1 MTSLDTSF
9 ILGLLVVIIVGFF
22 AYQWMIRR
30 STTVLRPS
38 TKPSDPSPGGK
49 AVAQAVVAEQ
59 ITGQTA
65 QETAGK
71 EPLQRTEQGQ
81 QQPIQT
87 SSFPNAS
94 PAQFTQNLRHPEQAF
109 HQPSGLAANPQFPQT
124 SDIAS
129 GRAGLQAQVGPGQQG
144 FSPEMAQN
152 GGLLMGHSV
161 MAFDSMTMDPMGGGL
176 TAF

>member
-1 MTSLDTSF
+1 MASLDTSF
-9 ILGLLVVIIVGFF
+9 ILGLLVVIVVGFF
-22 AYQWMIRR
+22 AHQWMLRR

-38 TKPSDPSPGGK
+38 TKPIEPSTGSK
-49 AVAQAVVAEQ
+49 AIAAAVAVGIA
-59 ITGQTA
+59 GQTPA
-65 QETAGK
+65 ETSGK
-71 EPLQRTEQGQ
+71 EPLQQSQQGG

-94 PAQFTQNLRHPEQAF
+94 PAQFTQNLRHPEQSF
-109 HQPSGLAANPQFPQT
+109 HQPTGLAANPQFQQT
-124 SDIAS
+124 SDVAS
-129 GRAGLQAQVGPGQQG
+129 GRAGTQVQANQGQQS

>member
-1 MTSLDTSF
+1 MASLDTSF

-30 STTVLRPS
+30 ATTVLRPT
-38 TKPSDPSPGGK
+38 TKPLEPSPGSK

-59 ITGQTA
+59 ITGQSA
-65 QETAGK
+65 QETGGK
-71 EPLQRTEQGQ
+71 EPLQRTDQGQ
-81 QQPIQT
+81 QQPVQT
-87 SSFPNAS
+87 AGFPSAS

-109 HQPSGLAANPQFPQT
+109 HQPTGLAANPQFGQT
-124 SDIAS
+124 SDVAS
-129 GRAGLQAQVGPGQQG
+129 GRAGPQAQVGAGQQG